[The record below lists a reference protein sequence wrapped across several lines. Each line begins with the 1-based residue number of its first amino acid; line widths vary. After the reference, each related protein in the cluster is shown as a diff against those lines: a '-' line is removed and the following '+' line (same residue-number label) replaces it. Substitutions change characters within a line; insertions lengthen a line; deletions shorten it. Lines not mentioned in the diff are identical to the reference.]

1 MYMHRKKFRS
11 HIISLRT
18 LVVWGAYCLS
28 ASFLLTSLSTIPLP
42 DISSAYSKSFIHAV
56 IPATKTVQ
64 KTELHFTPYDF
75 LANTVLSIKSSE
87 IMSKKYAARY
97 GGVKKTE
104 TINESVQQELSAS
117 ICEEDLSAGG
127 ISFINTPGFSVDANE
142 LLSAPLSFVSKNSE
156 PRVLIVHTHT
166 SEAYQNS
173 PFARSEN
180 ATQNVVSVGREIART
195 LENAGVR
202 VIHDTTQNDSPSYN
216 QSYKKTM
223 AVINENLSRNQ
234 TLEVV
239 LDIHRDYIERDDGTL
254 SKPTV
259 TINGKKAAQIMFVI
273 GTDDMGLEHPNWRHN
288 LSFAVKIQNE
298 LNKRVPGLCRSINIR
313 TERFNQH
320 MTKGS
325 MIIEVGTGANTL
337 EEAKYSGRLIGEA
350 IGKILQNN

>member
-1 MYMHRKKFRS
+1 MYMHPQKFRS

-18 LVVWGAYCLS
+18 LLAGTAFFLS
-28 ASFLLTSLSTIPLP
+28 ACILLFYLVKMPLP
-42 DISSAYSKSFIHAV
+42 DISPAHCKSFIRTV
-56 IPATKTVQ
+56 LPAGATVQ
-64 KTELHFTPYDF
+64 KTELRFSPYDL

-104 TINESVQQELSAS
+104 TTNEPIQQELSAS
-117 ICEEDLSAGG
+117 ICEEDLSASGLT
-127 ISFINTPGFSVDANE
+127 FINTPGFSVDANE
-142 LLSAPLSFVSKNSE
+142 LLAAPLSFVSKNSE

-173 PFARSEN
+173 PSSRSED
-180 ATQNVVSVGREIART
+180 ASQNVVSVGREIARS

-223 AVINENLSRNQ
+223 SVINENLARHQ
-234 TLEVV
+234 TLEIV
-239 LDIHRDYIERDDGTL
+239 LDIHRDYIERNDGTL
-254 SKPTV
+254 SKPTT
-259 TINGKKAAQIMFVI
+259 TINGKKAAQIMFVM

-288 LSFAVKIQNE
+288 LSFAVKIQNQ
-298 LNKRVPGLCRSINIR
+298 LNQSAPGLCRAINIR

-337 EEAKYSGRLIGEA
+337 EEAKFSGRLIGEA
-350 IGKILQNN
+350 IGKVLQNN